1 MAEAYH
7 SEKKKEKMAFA
18 GYSYRHDKDSIRD
31 PALSFWRCDVRGCK
45 ARIHMKAG
53 DVVQQSGEH
62 VAHAPNLSKIE
73 AAKAVQRLKL
83 QAQNTRDSTR
93 QILADVQ
100 DGLSQATVVS
110 LPSKQS
116 LTRSIQR
123 ERQRNNLHALPLT
136 LGELGEIPQDLK
148 VRCLFVCVH
157 ACLCVCLYVRACV
170 RACVFVFLGTC
181 FFLFAYVRA
190 CVRMRAYMCMRACVF
205 VCVFVCACVRACLCV
220 CFFGYV
226 FFFVCVCTCVRAYA
240 CVHVY
245 ACMRVCAVSYTHLTL
260 PTIYSV

>member
-116 LTRSIQR
+116 LTRSVQR
-123 ERQRNNLHALPLT
+123 ERQRNNLPALPLT

-148 VRCLFVCVH
+148 VRCLCVCVCGFFLY
-157 ACLCVCLYVRACV
+157 ACMRVCVCVCMCVRACVLVCLCVCLYVR
-170 RACVFVFLGTC
+170 
-181 FFLFAYVRA
+181 
-190 CVRMRAYMCMRACVF
+190 
-205 VCVFVCACVRACLCV
+205 VCVCVCMCVRACLCV
-220 CFFGYV
+220 C
-226 FFFVCVCTCVRAYA
+226 VCVCMCVRA
-240 CVHVY
+240 CVL
-245 ACMRVCAVSYTHLTL
+245 VCLCVCLYV
-260 PTIYSV
+260 I

>member
-7 SEKKKEKMAFA
+7 SEKKEKMAFA

-123 ERQRNNLHALPLT
+123 ERQRNNLPALPLT

-148 VRCLFVCVH
+148 VRCLCVCVCVFFFVCVH

-170 RACVFVFLGTC
+170 RACVFV
-181 FFLFAYVRA
+181 
-190 CVRMRAYMCMRACVF
+190 CVL
-205 VCVFVCACVRACLCV
+205 VCACV
-220 CFFGYV
+220 
-226 FFFVCVCTCVRAYA
+226 
-240 CVHVY
+240 
-245 ACMRVCAVSYTHLTL
+245 CAS
-260 PTIYSV
+260 